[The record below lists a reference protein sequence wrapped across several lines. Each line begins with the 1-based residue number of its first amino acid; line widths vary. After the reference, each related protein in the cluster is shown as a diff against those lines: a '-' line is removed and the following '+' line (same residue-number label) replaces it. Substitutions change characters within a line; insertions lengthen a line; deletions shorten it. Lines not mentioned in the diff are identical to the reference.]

1 MKASDLVQR
10 TTPALSERIR
20 ALRDGD
26 LATPGDFVLYW
37 CHHAMRGHENPAL
50 DAALVVGQATR
61 LPVLVYQ
68 GLSERY
74 PYAAD
79 RHHTFLLQGMA
90 DLQTE
95 LEARRIACVCHVERS
110 GHRGPHLRTLAERAA
125 LLITEDMPVRPTW
138 PWLRR
143 LVETTECPVWC
154 VDTACIVPMQLVG
167 RAYDRAFRFREATGD
182 LYSQRLTRV
191 WEEQPDP
198 TSAWMTGD
206 LPFEPVDVRKCDL
219 AELVGQ
225 CEIDHAIGPVP
236 HTPGGSVAGYRRWD
250 AFRRRGLMQYG
261 QRRNDPLAH
270 GVSRLSAYLHY
281 GMVSPLRIA
290 RQAAEQQADK
300 FLDELL
306 IWREVAHNL
315 CFHRADHAQLGA
327 LPDWAQATL
336 AEHGNDRRPAIL
348 SWERLARGETGDPL
362 WDAAQ
367 RSLLIHGELHN
378 NVRMTWGKALLQWT
392 PDAAS
397 ALAMLIDLNHR
408 YALDGRDPCSY
419 GGLLWCLGLFDR
431 PFPPPQPISGTLR
444 VRTTDDHA
452 RRLDVAA
459 YQRHA
464 TRPLTRTLPTVAVIG
479 AGISGLMCA
488 RTLADHGLPVAVLE
502 KSRGVSGRMATRR
515 TDDGLTFDHGAQYFT
530 VRDQRFR
537 RYVDSWIQ
545 DGSVQPWPGRIVSLR
560 EGQIQQEKSS
570 TDRYVG
576 CPGMN
581 AIGKHLARGLD
592 IRTQVQVASLRSDN
606 GIWHL
611 FDAAD
616 TEVAQADLVLV
627 AAPAPQA
634 AVLLEAVGDLAERA
648 ASVPVAACWALMA
661 GFGSSLPIGY
671 DGAFVQDSP
680 LSWIARNHSKPG
692 RDEDSET
699 WVLHA
704 SPEWSA
710 AHLERSPDHVRSML
724 LDGFRRATGVTVE
737 PEIARVHLWRY
748 ALPTQPLEQRCL
760 FDAHRMIGACGDWCG
775 GPRVEGAFLS
785 GAALAGRVL
794 GLLPS
799 VACKVPTKTQQTLWP
814 GPANS

>member
-1 MKASDLVQR
+1 MQSSEVVQR
-10 TTPALSERIR
+10 MAPALSERVR
-20 ALRDGD
+20 VLRDGD
-26 LATPGDFVLYW
+26 LATPGQFVLYW

-50 DAALVVGQATR
+50 DAALAVGQSVG

-74 PYAAD
+74 RYASD

-95 LEARRIACVCHVERS
+95 LEARKIAYVCHVERS
-110 GHRGPHLRTLAERAA
+110 GHRGPHLQTLAERAA

-138 PWLRR
+138 PWLQR
-143 LVETTECPVWC
+143 LVATTECPIWC

-167 RAYDRAFRFREATGD
+167 RAYDRAFRFREATRD
-182 LYSQRLTRV
+182 LYRQRLTRP
-191 WEEQPDP
+191 WNEMPDP
-198 TSAWMTGD
+198 TSAWMPD
-206 LPFEPVDVRKCDL
+206 HLPFDPVDVRSCDL
-219 AELVGQ
+219 ASLVAD

-250 AFRRRGLMQYG
+250 AFRRRGLKYYG
-261 QRRNDPLAH
+261 KRRNDPLSD

-290 RQAAEQQADK
+290 LQAAEQQADK

-306 IWREVAHNL
+306 IWRELAHHL
-315 CFHRADHAQLGA
+315 CFHRADHEQLEV

-336 AEHGNDRRPAIL
+336 AEHRSDPRPAIL

-367 RSLLIHGELHN
+367 KSLLIHGELHN

-392 PDAAS
+392 PDPAT

-431 PFPPPQPISGTLR
+431 PFPPARPISGTLR

-452 RRLDVAA
+452 VRLDVAA
-459 YQRHA
+459 YRRH
-464 TRPLTRTLPTVAVIG
+464 TMRPLTESLPTVAVIG
-479 AGISGLMCA
+479 AGVSGLMCA
-488 RTLADHGLPVAVLE
+488 RTLADHGLPVTVLE

-530 VRDQRFR
+530 VRDDRFR

-545 DGSVQPWPGRIVSLR
+545 DGLVQPWKGRIVSLR
-560 EGQIQQEKSS
+560 DGQIELDKSA

-581 AIGKHLARGLD
+581 AIGKHLASGLD
-592 IRTQVQVASLRSDN
+592 IRTKVQIASLQPDN
-606 GIWHL
+606 GTWRIL
-611 FDAAD
+611 DGTGKEVTRAD
-616 TEVAQADLVLV
+616 FVVV

-634 AVLLEAVGDLAERA
+634 AELLTAVEDLAARA
-648 ASVPVAACWALMA
+648 ASVPVAGCWTLMA
-661 GFGSSLPIGY
+661 RFGSPIPVDY
-671 DGAFVQDSP
+671 DGAFVQDSI
-680 LSWIARNHSKPG
+680 LSWVARNRSKPG
-692 RDEDSET
+692 RDSGAET

-704 SPEWSA
+704 SADWTE
-710 AHLERSPDHVRSML
+710 AHLERLPDEVRPML
-724 LDGFRRATGVTVE
+724 LESFRRATGVTAE
-737 PEIARVHLWRY
+737 PENAIVHRWRY
-748 ALPTQPLEQRCL
+748 ALPIQPLAQRCL
-760 FDAHRMIGACGDWCG
+760 FDAHRMIGACGDWCC

-794 GLLPS
+794 GLLPTFAS
-799 VACKVPTKTQQTLWP
+799 EIPSTTQQTLWSTP
-814 GPANS
+814 DDS